1 MQNTF
6 KVGDKV
12 CQKDADSIQTSD
24 GSYLYKSKDL
34 IGKVLTITEV
44 DDSYVY
50 FNKQKENVP
59 HDVYCWERFE
69 LVEDKKQP
77 QQTYK
82 IGDKVKVVKLNTFVC
97 KEYESFIGEVVT
109 VTCVLSRGVSTTSP
123 STAFSG
129 LFFYNEEIELV
140 EDTPVQEKQ
149 EVATK
154 QQKTHAWAVVN
165 KSTGKV
171 EWIRQTRSVARKL
184 AQFQNETS
192 THLYQVKKIE
202 YNFV

>member
-1 MQNTF
+1 MQHSF

-12 CQKDADSIQTSD
+12 RQKDADSIQTSD

-34 IGKVLTITEV
+34 IGKVLTIAEV
-44 DDSYVY
+44 DDNYVY
-50 FNKQKENVP
+50 FNKREEKVP

-82 IGDKVKVVKLNTFVC
+82 IGNKVKVVKLNTFVC
-97 KEYESFIGEVVT
+97 EEYESFIGQVVT
-109 VTCVLSRGVSTTSP
+109 VTGINSRGVSTTSP

-129 LFFYNEEIELV
+129 LFLYDEEIELV
-140 EDTPVQEKQ
+140 EDTTVQEKQ

-165 KSTGKV
+165 KSKDKV
-171 EWIRQTRSVARKL
+171 EFIRMTRKL
-184 AQFQNETS
+184 ARDVTKYWNQAHNV
-192 THLYQVKKIE
+192 YQVKKIE
-202 YNFV
+202 FDFV